1 MNMKTSL
8 LTLGAV
14 GLLGAGVAIHHSG
27 HCPLMD
33 AKAAL
38 THHHATPAVSAA
50 QTAKTTSAV
59 KPEAVVLTSTADAAR

>member
-14 GLLGAGVAIHHSG
+14 GILAAGVAIHHSG

-33 AKAAL
+33 AKTAL
-38 THHHATPAVSAA
+38 MHHAAPVSGAP
-50 QTAKTTSAV
+50 TARTASAV
-59 KPEAVVLTSTADAAR
+59 NPNAGR